1 MHVEQTYPLHVAAKA
16 ARFKPRDFRH
26 KVENGFLELKGCDRA
41 STGTGDPAGY
51 SRRRILQAATMKQI
65 TPLDVSASTASAA
78 ALTFSDEGQT
88 NRAAGQLFDHGR
100 TLLVID
106 AGGPIIKNVF
116 HDTSWTEISKH
127 GPCAIIVDLNQVVA
141 SVDAELNKHSQKVF

>member
-1 MHVEQTYPLHVAAKA
+1 MNVGTTYPLHVAASA
-16 ARFKPRDFRH
+16 AGYKPREFRRL
-26 KVENGFLELKGCDRA
+26 VDNGFAALQGCDRM
-41 STGTGDPAGY
+41 STGTGVPTGY

-78 ALTFSDEGQT
+78 ALAFSDEGQT
-88 NRAAGQLFDHGR
+88 SRAAGQLFNHGR

-116 HDTSWTEISKH
+116 HDTPWTEISKH

-141 SVDAELNKHSQKVF
+141 SVDAELNKHSQKAT